1 MTQRHTTD
9 RRERFV
15 RRYDYPDG
23 TVVAA
28 DLNAA
33 DDDVHVDTVDG
44 SAIVVV
50 DREGGEEE
58 FEFGFPARPQA
69 LTSRTAYSR
78 STSHETHRQTPE
90 TEGRRPT
97 PRRDRP
103 RRRRGARPVGR

>member
-58 FEFGFPARPQA
+58 FEFELPGPAA
-69 LTSRTAYSR
+69 SVDIENGVLTIHIA
-78 STSHETHRQTPE
+78 
-90 TEGRRPT
+90 
-97 PRRDRP
+97 
-103 RRRRGARPVGR
+103 